1 MENKDLLNT
10 YFIITTYCTSA
21 IKRRTLET
29 ISKINI
35 FNFSL
40 MIMKNDSFRFEVS
53 AIVMMLKLIIFLSKA
68 AVVQKAREGK
78 CYICSPIFFCS
89 CLYSHRI
96 TFKCYKNHYLLLVRS
111 LEIVHQEEYK
121 IF

>member
-40 MIMKNDSFRFEVS
+40 MIMKNDSFRIKVS
-53 AIVMMLKLIIFLSKA
+53 AIIMMLKLIIFFIKGRSFKSKR
-68 AVVQKAREGK
+68 KK
-78 CYICSPIFFCS
+78 MLHLFTNLF
-89 CLYSHRI
+89 
-96 TFKCYKNHYLLLVRS
+96 LLLSALTPYNFQV
-111 LEIVHQEEYK
+111 
-121 IF
+121 F